1 MKTQHSSKVSVLFLS
16 WESPWPAQ
24 SGGDLRTWGLLR
36 ELSRAYPVHLL
47 VLTSKPLSD
56 RQKAE
61 LGQYAQTITSV
72 QMIGDKTSDKLRI
85 LTHMFIRHMPYHCA
99 RLALSFQRVP
109 EVLKM
114 LRSFPGIVYASY
126 GHWGTLVRGSK
137 ASNWILDQHNA
148 DVHFWRVY
156 ASQAN
161 KLELKTAA
169 LVNWQL
175 AARHFPLIYRSVGR
189 VVSVC
194 EEDRQLTLDLA
205 PHAQVDVIENGVDCA
220 YFTPRRTERSGPPRI
235 LFTGTSAPRNMTALH
250 GFVKKIFPLIRSQVP
265 DVELLVG
272 GNFSPAAQ
280 AEFAGVPNMRFT
292 GRVEDI
298 RPVFDQSDVFV
309 APFEE
314 THGSKL
320 KIAEA
325 MAMAMPIVSTPAGIR
340 GFALRENESVL
351 VAQDSTQFAG
361 HVVALLND
369 PLRRER
375 LGTAARQAALTTIDW
390 AVLGKKLMAIVS
402 SVASANKET
411 SKDV

>member
-1 MKTQHSSKVSVLFLS
+1 MKIQHSSDMPVLFLS

-24 SGGDLRTWGLLR
+24 SGGDLRTLGLLR

-47 VLTSKPLSD
+47 VLVSKPLSD
-56 RQKAE
+56 RQAAE

-72 QMIGDKTSDKLRI
+72 QMIGEKASDKLWI
-85 LTHMFIRHMPYHCA
+85 LTHMFIRQMPYHCA

-109 EVLKM
+109 DVLKM

-126 GHWGTLVRGSK
+126 GHWGTLVRGFR

-161 KLELKTAA
+161 KLELKAAA
-169 LVNWQL
+169 LMNWQL

-205 PHAQVDVIENGVDCA
+205 PNAQVDVIENGVDCT
-220 YFTPRRTERSGPPRI
+220 YFTPHRTERSGPPRI

-250 GFVKKIFPLIRSQVP
+250 GFVKNIFPLIRSHVP

-280 AEFAGVPNMRFT
+280 AEFAGVPNIRFT
-292 GRVEDI
+292 GRVDDM
-298 RPVFDQSDVFV
+298 RPIFDQSDVFV

-325 MAMAMPIVSTPAGIR
+325 MAMAMPIVSTPEGVR
-340 GFALRENESVL
+340 GFSLVDGESVL
-351 VAQDSTQFAG
+351 IAQDFQDFAR
-361 HVVALLND
+361 HVILLLGSQERRNKLGFAARNVALA
-369 PLRRER
+369 
-375 LGTAARQAALTTIDW
+375 TVDW
-390 AVLGKKLMAIVS
+390 SVLGRKLAAIVES
-402 SVASANKET
+402 TLRGVYEVAT
-411 SKDV
+411 